1 MLPFYRRYVIAV
13 CASAV
18 VVSIVVSTIWAFV
31 TGRVMASTIE
41 GLLISL
47 AVFFAT
53 LAISGRIFNNKA
65 TEETERL
72 FALYNDRC
80 DPEAFVNEAAD
91 LARAARETRG
101 ELSSWVMS
109 YYAQALLDVGKPDAA
124 RAILSEQVQSV
135 DALKKT
141 SDQAAVVVNM
151 VPLAMKLEEPPVVMA
166 LIDHGIELLADAA
179 DYASTERR
187 TYLQGQREIMEARLA
202 GDNERLVGL
211 YERIRTSAAG
221 PLRVRVERAWDE
233 AQIHFRTGDAAC
245 ERTCLAFVVEKGN
258 KLALVA
264 PARARLAA
272 LDAPAI

>member
-1 MLPFYRRYVIAV
+1 MLPFYRKYVIAV

-47 AVFFAT
+47 ALFFGT
-53 LAISGRIFNNKA
+53 LAVAGRIFNNKA

-91 LARAARETRG
+91 LARTAREARG

-109 YYAQALLDVGKPDAA
+109 YYAQALLDVGKPEAA
-124 RAILSEQVQSV
+124 RAIEAEQVGSV

-141 SDQAAVVVNM
+141 ADQAAVVVNM
-151 VPLAMKLEEPPVVMA
+151 VPLAMKLDEPPVVMA
-166 LIDHGIELLADAA
+166 LIDHGIELIGDAE
-179 DYASTERR
+179 DFASTERR

-233 AQIHFRTGDAAC
+233 AQLHFRAGDVERERAC
-245 ERTCLAFVVEKGN
+245 LQFVADKGN
-258 KLALVA
+258 KLALVK
-264 PARARLAA
+264 PARERLAA
-272 LDAPAI
+272 LASA

>member
-53 LAISGRIFNNKA
+53 LAITGRIFNNKA

-166 LIDHGIELLADAA
+166 LIDHGIELIGDAE
-179 DYASTERR
+179 DFASTERR
-187 TYLQGQREIMEARLA
+187 TYLQGQRAIVEARLA
-202 GDNERLVGL
+202 GDATQLVEL
-211 YERIRTSAAG
+211 YERIRTSTTG
-221 PLRVRVERAWDE
+221 PVRVRVERAWDE
-233 AQIHFRTGDAAC
+233 AQLYFRAGDVER
-245 ERTCLAFVVEKGN
+245 ERTCLQFVADKGN
-258 KLALVA
+258 KLALVK
-264 PARARLAA
+264 PARERLAA
-272 LDAPAI
+272 LASA

>member
-18 VVSIVVSTIWAFV
+18 AVSIVVSTIWAFV

-53 LAISGRIFNNKA
+53 LAITGRIFNNKA

-166 LIDHGIELLADAA
+166 LIDHGIKLIGDAE
-179 DYASTERR
+179 DFASTERR
-187 TYLQGQREIMEARLA
+187 TYLQGQRAIVEARLA
-202 GDNERLVGL
+202 GDATQLVEL
-211 YERIRTSAAG
+211 YERIRTSTAG
-221 PLRVRVERAWDE
+221 PVRVRVERAWDE
-233 AQIHFRTGDAAC
+233 AQLHFRAGDVERERAC
-245 ERTCLAFVVEKGN
+245 LQFVADKGN
-258 KLALVA
+258 KLALVK
-264 PARARLAA
+264 PARERLAA
-272 LDAPAI
+272 LASA

>member
-1 MLPFYRRYVIAV
+1 MLPFYRKYVIAV

-47 AVFFAT
+47 ALFFGT
-53 LAISGRIFNNKA
+53 LAVAGRIFNNKA

-91 LARAARETRG
+91 LARTAREARG

-109 YYAQALLDVGKPDAA
+109 YYAQALLDVGKPEGA
-124 RAILSEQVQSV
+124 RAIEAEQVGSV

-141 SDQAAVVVNM
+141 ADQAAVVVNM
-151 VPLAMKLEEPPVVMA
+151 VPLAMKLDEPPVVMA
-166 LIDHGIELLADAA
+166 LIDHGIELIGDAE
-179 DYASTERR
+179 DFASTERR

-233 AQIHFRTGDAAC
+233 AQLHFRAGDVERERAC
-245 ERTCLAFVVEKGN
+245 LQFVADKGN
-258 KLALVA
+258 KLALVK
-264 PARARLAA
+264 PARERLAA
-272 LDAPAI
+272 LASA